1 MSSYQFDALVIG
13 SGVAG
18 LASAIRLGESGIKVG
33 ILTREKDPKISNTFW
48 AQGGIIYERNDNSS
62 PKEGEGSLIDDI
74 FKASAGTSLYEAAQ
88 ILQDRSGAILE
99 DLLLKKAKTNF
110 QRSENG
116 ELNFTME
123 ACHSKSRILYQGDFT
138 GREIQ
143 VSMLNYL
150 NDKKRFPNVTFLTGH
165 TAIDLLTPL
174 HHGVR
179 IQQRYEE
186 PRVLGAYVF
195 NQETGMTAKAIAKVT
210 ILATG
215 GIGAL
220 YLNHSNSEGARG
232 DGHAM
237 AKRAGAIFTDMEFI
251 QFHPT
256 TFFDKSSHR
265 RFLISEA
272 LRGEGGILV
281 NSEGRA
287 FMSKYHP
294 DRELAP
300 RDVVARS
307 IHEEMIATRHECVY
321 LDMTH
326 KDADWVRSRFPTI
339 FEHCL
344 SKNVDMTE
352 EPIPVVPAAH
362 YTCGGVKTNL
372 SGKTNLKGLYA
383 VGEVACTGL
392 HGANRLAS
400 TSLLE
405 GLTFGYIAAENIL
418 ESLPQEKTYDFTQIK
433 DWKDGH
439 LQVDRA
445 LTAQDW
451 MTLKQTMWNYLGLT
465 RSGDRLKRANAMLV
479 ELSEEIQRFYRDARL
494 SDELI
499 GLRNAVEV
507 SQLVLSASKR
517 NTESVGCFYRLP

>member
-1 MSSYQFDALVIG
+1 MSSYQFDVLIIG
-13 SGVAG
+13 CGIAG
-18 LASAIRLGESGIKVG
+18 LAAAIRLGESGQRIG
-33 ILTREKDPKISNTFW
+33 ILTREKDPKLSNTFW
-48 AQGGIIYERNDNSS
+48 AQGGIIYEHLKD
-62 PKEGEGSLIDDI
+62 GSLVEDI
-74 FKASAGTSLYEAAQ
+74 LKASGGTSHRAAAQ
-88 ILQDRSGAILE
+88 FLE
-99 DLLLKKAKTNF
+99 DHSAAIVEEVLLKKVKTNF
-110 QRSENG
+110 QRRTDG
-116 ELNFTME
+116 ELEFTME
-123 ACHSKSRILYQGDFT
+123 ACHTHSRILYQGDFT
-138 GREIQ
+138 GKEIQ
-143 VSMLNYL
+143 TSMLNYL
-150 NDKKRFPNVTFLTGH
+150 NNKERFPNVTFLTGH

-195 NQETGMTAKAIAKVT
+195 NQETGTTAKALAKIT

-237 AKRAGAIFTDMEFI
+237 AKRAGAILTDMEFI

-265 RFLISEA
+265 RFLVSEA

-321 LDMTH
+321 LDITH

-339 FEHCL
+339 YEHCL
-344 SKNVDMTE
+344 SQNVDITE

-362 YTCGGVKTNL
+362 YTCGGVKTDLRGRTNL
-372 SGKTNLKGLYA
+372 SGLYA

-405 GLTFGYIAAENIL
+405 GLTFGHVAAQDIIEA
-418 ESLPQEKTYDFTQIK
+418 LPQVEAYDATQIK
-433 DWKDGH
+433 DWKNGSA
-439 LQVDRA
+439 QVDSA

-465 RSGDRLKRANAMLV
+465 RSGDRLKRADAMLT

-507 SQLVLSASKR
+507 SHLVLGASKR